1 MITTQRTGQSSTSA
15 TFQNYQN
22 DKPLDTAVQQS
33 QSQTQQQGLQAD
45 YQQQVQSH
53 VHQIFNTPLE
63 RYCNYNQ
70 DEIRFLNLLQDARDT
85 LLKQYENIHD
95 TRYINHIQQRFDTY
109 IASDDDNNSEFWNY
123 NSDSSSCDD
132 EYDIQGR
139 VITLT
144 QEEKAELKQS
154 EDLEI
159 DDHNIDYTVDYI
171 RKDNNLEYKFDEKS
185 EDIVNIGRVEQYPP
199 NLDEHITAGAF
210 SEEKNNYTNG
220 SLDGDQ
226 VSNVINIFQGY
237 DEIIIP
243 HDESAVTI
251 LFSNCKHIVSDNV
264 CTISTISSINFIE
277 DHITDV
283 YQGND
288 NVKIIKSRNL
298 QWYILVPIKYE
309 DGTTVTTRVFADPGA
324 NSACVNTEWAL
335 NHFPNMIARNKIKK
349 VMLTPGGPISPKY
362 CLWMSF
368 PTKTGTILKSRMHL
382 VNKLPVDVLADI
394 NVLRAFGY
402 EFKEEKPPIFR
413 HEAKQ
418 DIDLELKSEQDFLSN
433 RSDEANWFEVFKRN
447 KKNQLRIDNNR
458 ETINANQRVHIYDK
472 LYSVNTILYDN
483 QRDNVNDKKIIN
495 DNVIDIKNNLKE
507 VKDVSVNLIKKK
519 DTDTIM
525 NNENI
530 DLTKLE
536 EIDSNIKSINQ
547 VRDCFNGKI
556 KNKDASTYRKC
567 MFLMPRNSYL
577 ASPQEIAEA
586 KKIFVNERL
595 KFNDF
600 SYLKTYE
607 QRYGKQFAGLYE
619 AVMKWLKKYK
629 DRIFAKYTFDR
640 KTMKT
645 EFGRLGILPEHRDKV
660 MFAAQYP
667 INAIKRLH
675 MINYTLINEKNGFW
689 YKVDRSMHCI
699 PYVMVPKKKNGIIVR
714 YRPAFDGR
722 VVNQWCYL
730 MQSAMPTLQD
740 FKNLHELRGL
750 TTMADVKNCFDCIPL
765 HPLDRRYAVSS
776 TPIGMYMMTCLTY
789 GWKNAAPEAQKRMNR
804 LAIFVTNC
812 LVYIDDIAI
821 KHLLAQGTAG
831 VIYQLTR
838 LAEYCI
844 KHNIQLNPTKFWPAC
859 DRSESFGFE
868 YSMIG
873 RLISRSYMKKML
885 AVAKPYTRSDAR
897 SFDGLVN
904 YMNSHIYKCKL
915 LTYWIKMLEEE
926 LEPNTKKKRLK
937 WTKNANLA
945 WAQIRF
951 LMANRPLLHHPTRD
965 GKFAIVVDACN
976 YGIGAALWQ
985 LQFSKNDNQWMW
997 LLCDLWSKV
1006 MPMQLRHSHSM
1017 VHEAFGV
1024 VATIEHWQFYLICR
1038 DFIVST
1044 DNMPVANIFGAL
1056 WKELNSLTQKQLLRL
1071 RNKINSFSFHSYHI
1085 EGIRNHIAD
1094 ALSRFTVKLIEVD
1107 QEKAKEDREYPD
1119 IALEAITSDDT
1130 NTPKLSRKEIELAKL
1145 AKLESE
1151 RLTAKLNQLRQDKV
1165 VYPINP
1171 KSEKVTTLPSSIN
1184 LTQGINGQSKS
1195 TTAYLYYRDQVE
1207 RDWNNWTEEYL
1218 KNANYLEKDRLEH
1231 YLRESKKVLLL
1242 RKEGDFGDER
1252 DALSKELT
1260 NIICSIHDLD
1270 NTHFSILANQVN
1282 EEYNQH
1288 LDELRILNLLVN
1300 GEQSINVVDEDYDYF
1315 EDINEN
1321 DSDIKDD
1328 NTDEMIQRSRII
1340 TRAMKRRIEERKASA
1355 REDDD
1360 EIDFSRINTEFD
1372 NIRYELDSHEDFMQ
1386 TIFGYRDDMDIMNF
1400 RIYREIQEA
1409 DNIIAAAIRIFKTDN
1424 SDNWNLEDLAL
1435 LEKWDKPLLDK
1446 LVNNEVLIQ
1455 NEILHVRDWDPIIKD
1470 DVTKIVIPFVLR
1482 GKIMDYA
1489 HHNLMQHHFSNKYT
1503 YNVLV
1508 QRYWWGT
1515 MKKDVKVFCD
1525 QCISCQFVKGSK
1537 RTRTPLVVRPQPQ
1550 PREHLFADFLGPIY
1564 GRYYILVL
1572 VDYATGFSMLIPTV
1586 GSDAYTVAHA
1596 IIDNWI
1602 RIFGFFKTLE
1612 TDWGS
1617 GFNNQL
1623 IEYLQQ
1629 LLKFEHEIAE
1639 PRNHRSIGKVER
1651 VIGFLQTVINH
1662 YNLLLEKQ
1670 FTDDID
1676 HLLNS
1681 WNRIKMLTPFVQLAF
1696 NQRVLRISGISPN
1709 MAMFGVNMNDKL
1721 DISRMKHLINDYSKD
1736 ANITK
1741 RDYEIL
1747 RDVQE
1752 SIQHM
1757 EEISRTNWTKHTWLS
1772 AKTYNK
1778 RHNITTAKIATNKRK
1793 FKPLTEVLYFVGDKQ
1808 VAMRKWKERWTGP
1821 WLVEKHLNDTTT
1833 IITDPTTASQ
1843 KRVNLDRLKEFKRNE
1858 MLKYEDVIKDNEDYY
1873 QYQRQLLKTL
1883 SNYNVKL
1890 RKQDVELDYN
1900 KRRSNSQT

>member
-1 MITTQRTGQSSTSA
+1 MS
-15 TFQNYQN
+15 
-22 DKPLDTAVQQS
+22 QQS
-33 QSQTQQQGLQAD
+33 LQPD
-45 YQQQVQSH
+45 YQQQVQSQ
-53 VHQIFNTPLE
+53 VHQIFDTPLE

-70 DEIRFLNLLQDARDT
+70 DEVRFLNMLQDARNS
-85 LLKQYENIHD
+85 LLKQQRDPSGVH
-95 TRYINHIQQRFDTY
+95 YINQIKQRYDSYIQE
-109 IASDDDNNSEFWNY
+109 DDDEDNSAFWNY
-123 NSDSSSCDD
+123 NSDSSSCAD
-132 EYDIQGR
+132 EYDIQGQ
-139 VITLT
+139 VIAAT
-144 QEEKAELKQS
+144 QTIEIESKDEQ
-154 EDLEI
+154 DLEI
-159 DDHNIDYTVDYI
+159 DDHEIDYTIEYI
-171 RKDNNLEYKFDEKS
+171 RNDNNLEYKFNEKS
-185 EDIVNIGRVEQYPP
+185 QDIVNIGRVEQYPP
-199 NLDEHITAGAF
+199 NLDETITAGAF

-226 VSNVINIFQGY
+226 VSNIINIFHNY

-243 HDESAVTI
+243 HDDSAVTI
-251 LFSNCKHIVSDNV
+251 LFSNCKHIVTDNV

-288 NVKIIKSRNL
+288 KVKIIKSRNL

-324 NSACVNTEWAL
+324 NSACVNTDWAL
-335 NHFPNMIARNKIKK
+335 NNFPNMIARNKIKK

-413 HEAKQ
+413 HDPKAELE
-418 DIDLELKSEQDFLSN
+418 LELKTDHEFLSN
-433 RSDEANWFEVFKRN
+433 RSDDANWFEVFKRN
-447 KKNQLRIDNNR
+447 KKNQLKIDNNR
-458 ETINANQRVHIYDK
+458 NTLNANQRVHVYDK

-483 QRDNVNDKKIIN
+483 NRDKINDKSRIEKGLVEIENNLTEVEDISV
-495 DNVIDIKNNLKE
+495 NVIRKVETEKILNA
-507 VKDVSVNLIKKK
+507 
-519 DTDTIM
+519 
-525 NNENI
+525 ENV

-536 EIDSNIKSINQ
+536 RIDDNIKSINH
-547 VRDCFNGKI
+547 VRNCFNGVE
-556 KNKDASTYRKC
+556 KNKKANIYRKC
-567 MFLMPRNSYL
+567 MFLMPKNSYQ
-577 ASPQEIAEA
+577 ATQAEINEA
-586 KKIFVNERL
+586 QRIFVNERL

-600 SYLKTYE
+600 SYLKRYE
-607 QRYGKQFAGLYE
+607 HIYGKQFAGLYE
-619 AVMKWLKKYK
+619 AVMKWLNRYK
-629 DRIFAKYTFDR
+629 DLIFAKYTFDR

-667 INAIKRLH
+667 INATKRLH

-699 PYVMVPKKKNGIIVR
+699 PYVMVPKKKNGVIVR

-765 HPLDRRYAVSS
+765 HPLDRKYAVSS

-821 KHLLAQGTAG
+821 KHIFAEGTAG
-831 VIYQLTR
+831 VIRQLTR
-838 LAEYCI
+838 LAIYCI
-844 KHNIQLNPTKFWPAC
+844 KHNIQLNPSKFWPAC

-873 RLISRSYMKKML
+873 RLISESYMKKML
-885 AVAKPYTRSDAR
+885 AVAKPFSKSDAR

-904 YMNSHIYKCKL
+904 YMNNHIYKCKL

-926 LEPNTKKKRLK
+926 IQPNTKKKRLK

-951 LMANRPLLHHPTRD
+951 LMAHRPLLHHPTRD

-985 LQFSKNDNQWMW
+985 LQFDKDEDMYNW

-1006 MPMQLRHSHSM
+1006 MPMQLRHCHSM
-1017 VHEAFGV
+1017 IHEAFGI

-1044 DNMPVANIFGAL
+1044 DNMPVANIFGTL
-1056 WKELNSLTQKQLLRL
+1056 WKELSPLTQKQLLRL
-1071 RNKINSFSFHSYHI
+1071 RNKINSFSFSSYHI
-1085 EGIRNHIAD
+1085 EGLKNHIAD
-1094 ALSRFTVKLIEVD
+1094 ALSRFTVQLINFD
-1107 QEKAKEDREYPD
+1107 QTRAKEDREYPD
-1119 IALEAITSDDT
+1119 VALEAITSEDT
-1130 NTPKLSRKEIELAKL
+1130 NTPKLTKKEIEIAKT

-1151 RLTAKLNQLRQDKV
+1151 RLTAKLNYLRSTTIT
-1165 VYPINP
+1165 YPINP
-1171 KSEKVTTLPSSIN
+1171 KSEKVITTPSSIN
-1184 LTQGINGQSKS
+1184 LTQGRDKHSPIITNYLDYRNQIN
-1195 TTAYLYYRDQVE
+1195 
-1207 RDWNNWTEEYL
+1207 RDWNDWTEEHI
-1218 KNANYLEKDRLEH
+1218 KNANYLEKDKLEH
-1231 YLRESKKVLLL
+1231 YIRESKKVLLL
-1242 RKEGDFGDER
+1242 RKEDEFGEEAEALTDE
-1252 DALSKELT
+1252 LF
-1260 NIICSIHDLD
+1260 NIICLFHDLD
-1270 NTHFSILANQVN
+1270 NEHFAELAKQVN

-1288 LDELRILNLLVN
+1288 LEEMKIINIIVN
-1300 GEQSINVVDEDYDYF
+1300 QPEMINAIDEDYDYY
-1315 EDINEN
+1315 EDIEEN

-1328 NTDEMIQRSRII
+1328 NTEEMQQRSRIV
-1340 TRAMKRRIEERKASA
+1340 TRAMKRRIEERKASE

-1372 NIRYELDSHEDFMQ
+1372 NIRYEMDSHEDFMQ

-1400 RIYREIQEA
+1400 RTYREIQES
-1409 DNIIAAAIRIFKTDN
+1409 DNVIAAAIRLFKTNN
-1424 SDNWNLEDLAL
+1424 SDDWNLEDLEL

-1446 LVNNEVLIQ
+1446 LVNNELLIQ
-1455 NEILHVRDWDPIIKD
+1455 NEILHVRDWDPIIED
-1470 DVTKIVIPFVLR
+1470 DATKVVIPFVLR

-1489 HHNLMQHHFSNKYT
+1489 HHNLLQHHFSNKYT
-1503 YNVLV
+1503 YSVLV

-1537 RTRTPLVVRPQPQ
+1537 RTRTPLVQRPQPQ

-1572 VDYATGFSMLIPTV
+1572 VDYATGYSMLVPTI
-1586 GSDAYTVAHA
+1586 GCDAYTVAHA

-1629 LLKFEHEIAE
+1629 LLGFKHEIAE

-1676 HLLNS
+1676 DLLNS

-1696 NQRVLRISGISPN
+1696 NQRILRISGISPN
-1709 MAMFGVNMNDKL
+1709 MAMFGINMNDKL
-1721 DISRMKHLINDYSKD
+1721 DISRMKSLIGNYSRNVKID
-1736 ANITK
+1736 K
-1741 RDYEIL
+1741 RDYELL

-1757 EEISRTNWTKHTWLS
+1757 EEISRTNWIKHTWLS
-1772 AKTYNK
+1772 AQSYNK
-1778 RHNITTAKIATNKRK
+1778 RHNITTAKIAINKSK
-1793 FKPLTEVLYFVGDKQ
+1793 FKPMTEVLYFVGDKQ
-1808 VAMRKWKERWTGP
+1808 VAMRKWKEKWTGP

-1833 IITDPTTASQ
+1833 IITDPHTGNQ
-1843 KRVNLDRLKEFKRNE
+1843 KRVSLDRLKEFKRNE

-1873 QYQRQLLKTL
+1873 KYQRQLLKTL

-1890 RKQDVELDYN
+1890 RKKDAKLDYTA
-1900 KRRSNSQT
+1900 SNDNNNSGT